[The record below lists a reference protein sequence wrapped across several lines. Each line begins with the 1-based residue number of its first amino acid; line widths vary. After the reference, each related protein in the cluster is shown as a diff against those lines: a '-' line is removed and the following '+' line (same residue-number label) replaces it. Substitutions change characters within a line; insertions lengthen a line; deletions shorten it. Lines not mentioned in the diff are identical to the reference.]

1 MSERAPAV
9 RDRLTPNQLDKQRQI
24 VEAAMR
30 VLATRGLAACTAREV
45 AAAGP
50 LTKSAIHYY
59 FADMDVLIDRAMAQH
74 VANFEAGL
82 RAAAATADDSATGFW
97 SVVDAYLATFRDQ
110 PHVTHLWLEYW
121 VDADRKG
128 RTDAVQTQ
136 NTRITALLAEHL
148 AAAGVEEPAAAARA
162 MFVFLLGAI
171 LDRSCDE
178 GRDRIR
184 GHIAALAGLPTPPP
198 TSGKPPSG
206 GAAP

>member
-24 VEAAMR
+24 VEAAMH

-50 LTKSAIHYY
+50 LTKSGIHYY

-82 RAAAATADDSATGFW
+82 RAGAADADDPHTAFW
-97 SVVDAYLATFRDQ
+97 AVVDAYLATFRDQ

-121 VDADRKG
+121 IDAARKG
-128 RTDAVQTQ
+128 RTAAVEAQ
-136 NTRITALLAEHL
+136 NARITALLAERLL
-148 AAAGVEEPAAAARA
+148 AAGAGDPAESARA
-162 MFVFLLGAI
+162 IFVYLLGAI
-171 LDRSCDE
+171 LDPAVSGERV
-178 GRDRIR
+178 RV
-184 GHIAALAGLPTPPP
+184 HVAALAGLAPP
-198 TSGKPPSG
+198 
-206 GAAP
+206 

>member
-24 VEAAMR
+24 VEAAMG

-82 RAAAATADDSATGFW
+82 RAGATGADDPRGAFW
-97 SVVDAYLATFRDQ
+97 TVVDAYLATFRDQ
-110 PHVTHLWLEYW
+110 PQITRLWMEYW
-121 VDADRKG
+121 IDASRKG
-128 RTDAVQTQ
+128 RTGAVEEQ
-136 NTRITALLAEHL
+136 NARITALLAERL
-148 AAAGVEEPAAAARA
+148 RATDAPDPAEAARA
-162 MFVFLLGAI
+162 IFVFLLGAI
-171 LDRSCDE
+171 LDPTISAERV
-178 GRDRIR
+178 RT
-184 GHIAALAGLPTPPP
+184 HVAALAGLGPDP
-198 TSGKPPSG
+198 
-206 GAAP
+206 ADR